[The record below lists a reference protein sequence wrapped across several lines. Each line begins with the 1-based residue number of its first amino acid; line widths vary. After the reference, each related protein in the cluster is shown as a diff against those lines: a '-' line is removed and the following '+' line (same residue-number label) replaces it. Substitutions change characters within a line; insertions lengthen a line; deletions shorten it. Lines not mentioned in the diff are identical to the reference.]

1 LKPAAWPRSRL
12 RADENAVCGGV
23 TMNNRIVECASRA
36 GRDFSEFATGEKN
49 MMEALRSLKSSKQL
63 RIHGCVNHHFVN
75 FMMMKAIMKV
85 FDDLRR
91 EELREERRRKREE
104 KKK

>member
-1 LKPAAWPRSRL
+1 MSDR
-12 RADENAVCGGV
+12 V
-23 TMNNRIVECASRA
+23 IECASRA
-36 GRDFSEFATGEKN
+36 GRDFSEFMKGEKN
-49 MMEALRSLKSSKQL
+49 MMEALRSAEEFTEQL

-75 FMMMKAIMKV
+75 FMMMKAIVKV

>member
-1 LKPAAWPRSRL
+1 MRL
-12 RADENAVCGGV
+12 Q
-23 TMNNRIVECASRA
+23 S
-36 GRDFSEFATGEKN
+36 GRDFSEFMKGEKN
-49 MMEALRSLKSSKQL
+49 MMEALRSAEEFTEQL

-75 FMMMKAIMKV
+75 FMMMKAIVKV

>member
-1 LKPAAWPRSRL
+1 
-12 RADENAVCGGV
+12 
-23 TMNNRIVECASRA
+23 MNNRIVECASRA
-36 GRDFSEFATGEKN
+36 GRDFSEFMKGEKN
-49 MMEALRSLKSSKQL
+49 MMEALRSSEEFTEQL
-63 RIHGCVNHHFVN
+63 RIHGCVNHHFVS
-75 FMMMKAIMKV
+75 FMMKAIVKV

>member
-1 LKPAAWPRSRL
+1 MHGCISRQ
-12 RADENAVCGGV
+12 RANEVAVCGGV

-36 GRDFSEFATGEKN
+36 GRDFSEFMKGEKN
-49 MMEALRSLKSSKQL
+49 MMDALRSAEEFTEQL

-85 FDDLRR
+85 FDDMQR
-91 EELREERRRKREE
+91 EEQRETPTKACSSQE
-104 KKK
+104 

>member
-1 LKPAAWPRSRL
+1 MS
-12 RADENAVCGGV
+12 
-23 TMNNRIVECASRA
+23 TRIIECASRA
-36 GRDFSEFATGEKN
+36 GRDFSEFMKGEKN
-49 MMEALRSLKSSKQL
+49 MMEALRSAEEFTEQL

-75 FMMMKAIMKV
+75 FMMMKAIVKV

>member
-1 LKPAAWPRSRL
+1 
-12 RADENAVCGGV
+12 
-23 TMNNRIVECASRA
+23 MNNRIVERASRA
-36 GRDFSEFATGEKN
+36 GRDFSEFMKGEKN
-49 MMEALRSLKSSKQL
+49 MMEALRSSEEFTEQL
-63 RIHGCVNHHFVN
+63 RIHGCVNHHFVS
-75 FMMMKAIMKV
+75 FMMMKAIVKV

>member
-1 LKPAAWPRSRL
+1 
-12 RADENAVCGGV
+12 
-23 TMNNRIVECASRA
+23 MNNRIVECASRA
-36 GRDFSEFATGEKN
+36 GRDFSEFMTGEKN
-49 MMEALRSLKSSKQL
+49 MMEALRSAEEFTEQL
-63 RIHGCVNHHFVN
+63 RDHGCVNQHFIN

-91 EELREERRRKREE
+91 EERREERRRKREE

>member
-1 LKPAAWPRSRL
+1 MSDR
-12 RADENAVCGGV
+12 V
-23 TMNNRIVECASRA
+23 IECASRA
-36 GRDFSEFATGEKN
+36 GRDFSEFMKGEKN
-49 MMEALRSLKSSKQL
+49 MMEALRSAEEFTELL

-75 FMMMKAIMKV
+75 FMMMKAIVKV